1 VLMFVG
7 QEAKAQVL
15 SCFSSLSRT
24 NLFDTLFDWQLRL
37 FVVMIMANL
46 VGLLTLCGHILELV
60 EAQIFL
66 LGVLLSTLSGVIL
79 RNYFITKSII
89 THRATSGYEQKKNK
103 LGWCN
108 YYFICAIKTH
118 YLMASSIITIEVV
131 ISP

>member
-1 VLMFVG
+1 
-7 QEAKAQVL
+7 
-15 SCFSSLSRT
+15 
-24 NLFDTLFDWQLRL
+24 
-37 FVVMIMANL
+37 MANL

-131 ISP
+131 ISRIVVIFLYPALRLFILLPKINKVESMAR